1 MAEFKLGR
9 IRFVWKGA
17 WASGSNY
24 YKDDIVRHGG
34 RTYYCA
40 VGHTSQALFTTD
52 EATKWNLFTDG
63 QAWQGDWVAG
73 TYYKQNDIVKY
84 GGYLYVAN
92 TAHTAEADGGSAGKL
107 ETDQAKWDL
116 FAEGFDWKNVWT
128 VATQYKVND
137 LVKYGGTVYL
147 CTTAHTSSTTFAADA
162 DGLEADQSKWDVFS
176 KGIDWKTDWIVST
189 KYRVND
195 TVRYGGQLYICNE
208 GHLSA
213 ATAAEGLEADQS
225 KWDYAHKG
233 IEYKSVHAT
242 ATRYK
247 VNDVVKY
254 GGGLWIATRHHTSG
268 GTDLASDNAVTG
280 VIATV
285 DSISAADATRT
296 AGTYKDVQGSS
307 GGSGTGQ
314 RFNIT
319 IDGSGAASVVVTHG
333 GSGHSASDTITVT
346 NGFIGGTGA
355 SLTFNVATI
364 TQTTNWSQFVP
375 GLEFED
381 SWSSATTYQAGDF
394 VTYGGYSYIAKTN
407 HSNVVPYGNAA
418 TWDLFTTGFSLK
430 GDYATATAAVNGATS
445 STTALVVDGNVGTI
459 VQGMVVTGTGI
470 SGVVTVTTV
479 TDQNNLVLSSAQSL
493 SNDVALSFN
502 TAYRTGD
509 VVRVGGYTYLAIA
522 DTTGNRPPNTT
533 YWEKLNE
540 GINWRDTWTNATYYD
555 VGDAVRG
562 INNVNSYI
570 CVTAHTSDQVSAQN
584 RPDQDVDGSEW
595 KLISGGAESGNL
607 TTAGDLLYYGGSGPT
622 RLPVGIAGQVLKVN
636 DAGNAPEWS
645 YFGQVDQVYYVS
657 PAGKD
662 EAAPGY
668 GVTID
673 KPWKTLR
680 HSLREIKRGPR
691 NPKVAD
697 ILTRNKHF
705 IQVEAGKEYPAYQ
718 IANAGGS
725 GIWNGF
731 SFDNAKCQRDTGLIV
746 DAIIHDLRHGGNERS
761 REMAQ
766 TYFSP
771 AGASYVS
778 GQEANTVEV
787 LNYANTMM
795 QNIVQNLTVTTNYQ
809 ALNGI
814 AVNARVLQYTPA
826 GVTPES
832 GITTQV
838 ASLIAIITE
847 VITAGNLTGLN
858 PKIKPNVTLFAKT
871 GQFKEVLPLIVPADT
886 AVVGDEL
893 RSTEITVYPTGTTQT
908 NDATLTMAA
917 MTRIKAVMSDLILG
931 NAITKTPAGAM
942 TKVDSFG
949 AADASRTAGTY
960 TGVAGA
966 SAGSGTVGTFNVT
979 VDASTGNVS
988 NVEIVTGGSGHQIN
1002 DTITIQD
1009 SALGGGGAA
1018 NFTFDVA
1025 EIAAGNTQ
1033 TQNDALPDGDATAVT
1048 TINGLI
1054 DDINEKID
1062 HGVNG
1067 NGTAPTVSGQT
1078 TTNARAGDVYARGRL
1093 YANLDYIIEEGQ
1105 EYIKANN
1112 TKMYMEKEATYGS
1125 THDAKCKDDLKRYI
1139 EAILDD
1145 VRDYGNYN
1153 SVLAARYLVNAIG
1166 GSTLEDMFY
1175 MENGTGLRN
1184 CTVKGLSGTL
1194 GSANSYGTK
1203 RPTAGAFVSLNPSWG
1218 PADTRAWITTRS
1230 PYVQNVTTFGTK
1242 CVGMKVD
1249 GDIHAGGNDS
1259 IVANDFTQILDQG
1272 IGAWVTNLGRAELVS
1287 VFSYYGHIGYLAENG
1302 GKIRATN
1309 GNSSYGDFGTVA
1321 EGVDLTESP
1330 IEAFVDNRSFDALV
1344 GATITDNNNI
1354 IALEYQNAGRDY
1366 NVSSTVIS
1374 LSGDGYG
1381 VTGLTPTIV
1390 TGGLMEV
1397 RMTGDATTFGGA
1409 DYKSATNTPQAGT
1422 ATEITLSNTDVALSA
1437 AYVGMAVFLTGG
1449 KGAGQYGYI
1458 NTYNAGTK
1466 VATIKKYSD
1475 NSDGWEQ
1482 IVSGRAIEAAL
1493 DNTTVYSVEPRVN
1506 VTAPGN
1512 DGSTAVATA
1521 LCRAKVAD
1529 GKISEVRII
1538 HPGASYTTPPTVTFT
1553 DPNNTADAPLE
1564 TFIGDGVL
1572 GQPAFTSRGTGF
1584 TTLSATIEDTGSEQ
1598 NITGVSFTANPY
1610 AETLLTANKEYIAD
1624 ETVAWI
1630 DNKIATEPNSTTWG
1644 GFIYDSAKCERDT
1657 KLIIDAMLHD
1667 VKFGGTRETLKAAK
1681 AYWIGTQS
1689 QVLGQQ
1695 TQTVL
1700 SLLQTKVIINDY
1712 VMDNASYS
1720 SLQSV
1725 TSQTTNSNNGEAAAQ
1740 TKIAELFALLTEVIN
1755 NGLGAADS
1763 FPAGP
1768 GVVNITVAT
1777 HNLLER
1783 TKVSI
1788 TEVGGTTQ
1796 INANNYYVKVVD
1808 ANTLQLYIDKD
1819 LLFPAVLTNGTAY
1832 SSGGKIK
1839 YGAGYRDAKQSG
1851 KYVQVEGMLSIPQAG
1866 ANVVFADRPNTYFK
1880 LVSVTN
1886 LTGSG
1891 PYAALLQVSPDQE
1904 IDNAPAHGVKVEM
1917 RIRYSQ
1923 VRLTGHDFLDIGTG
1937 GFTTTNYP
1945 GVPTIP
1951 ADPND
1956 EAVVGGGGRVFF
1968 TSTDQDGNFRV
1979 GGLFNVEQATGVAT
1993 LNADAFSISGLQ
2005 ELQLG
2010 SVALGGTGA
2019 TINEFSTDGT
2029 FTANSDSIVPTQKAI
2044 KTYITSQIGGGAS
2057 ELNVNTVTA
2066 GVVHISGNTITTTT
2080 AVPINITAT
2089 MNFTGGISGSPV
2101 AMQQFILS

>member
-17 WASGSNY
+17 WAASTTY

-34 RTYYCA
+34 RTYYCS
-40 VGHTSQALFTTD
+40 VGHTSTTLFTTD
-52 EATKWNLFTDG
+52 EATKWNLFADG

-92 TAHTAEADGGSAGKL
+92 TAHTAEADGGSTGKL

-116 FAEGFDWKNVWT
+116 FAEGFDWKNLWT
-128 VATQYKVND
+128 VATTYKVND
-137 LVKYGGTVYL
+137 IVKYGSTIYL
-147 CTTAHTSSTTFAADA
+147 CNTAHTSSATFAADA
-162 DGLEADQSKWDVFS
+162 DGLEADQAKWDIFS
-176 KGIDWKTDWIVST
+176 KGIDWKTDWTIAT

-213 ATAAEGLEADQS
+213 SSLALGLEADQS

-242 ATRYK
+242 TTRYK
-247 VNDVVKY
+247 VNDIVKY
-254 GGGLWIATRHHTSG
+254 GGGLWICTREHTSG
-268 GTDLASDNAVTG
+268 ATNLASDNAVSG
-280 VIATV
+280 VVATV
-285 DSISAADATRT
+285 GSISAADATRT
-296 AGTYKDVQGSS
+296 AGTYKDVGGSS

-314 RFNIT
+314 RFTIV
-319 IDGSGAASVVVTHG
+319 IDGSGAATVTVTNG
-333 GSGHSASDTITVT
+333 GSGHSASDVITVT

-355 SLTFNVATI
+355 SLTFSVATI

-381 SWSSATTYQAGDF
+381 SWSSATSYQPGDF
-394 VTYGGYSYIAKTN
+394 VTYGGYSYVAKTN
-407 HSNVVPYGNAA
+407 HTNVVPYNNAA

-430 GDYATATAAVNGATS
+430 GDYASATAAVNGTTS

-470 SGVVTVTTV
+470 SGTVTVQTV

-493 SNDVALSFN
+493 TNDVALSFN

-509 VVRVGGYTYLAIA
+509 VVRVGGYTYLNIA
-522 DTTGNRPPNTT
+522 DSTGNRPPNTT

-540 GINWRDTWTNATYYD
+540 GINWRDTWTNATAYD

-622 RLPVGIAGQVLKVN
+622 RLPVGVAGQVLKVN
-636 DAGNAPEWS
+636 DEGNAPEWS
-645 YFGQVDQVYYVS
+645 YFGQVDQVYYV
-657 PAGKD
+657 GKNGAD
-662 EAAPGY
+662 NPAPGS

-680 HSLREIKRGPR
+680 HALQEIRFGPR
-691 NPKVAD
+691 NPIAKD
-697 ILTRNKHF
+697 ILVRNKEF
-705 IQVEAGKEYPAYQ
+705 VMREAGEEYPAWQ
-718 IANAGGS
+718 VANAGGS
-725 GIWNGF
+725 GIWNGY
-731 SFDNAKCQRDTGLIV
+731 SHTVAKCRRDIGYIM
-746 DAIIHDLRHGGNERS
+746 DAIIWDIGHGGNERS
-761 REMAQ
+761 REMAE
-766 TYFSP
+766 TFFK
-771 AGASYVS
+771 AGGGSYIS
-778 GQEANTVEV
+778 GQTAQTVEV
-787 LNYANTMM
+787 INYANTML
-795 QNIVQNLTVTTNYQ
+795 QRIVQNLTVTTNYQ
-809 ALNGI
+809 SLNS
-814 AVNARVLQYTPA
+814 ASNVVTQYTPA
-826 GVTPES
+826 STTPES
-832 GITTQV
+832 GLTTV
-838 ASLIAIITE
+838 IASLIGIITE
-847 VITAGNLTGLN
+847 VITAGNLTGLD
-858 PKIKPNVTLFAKT
+858 PLVKPNTTLFVKT
-871 GQFKEVLPLIVPADT
+871 GQYTEVLPLIIPADC

-893 RSTEITVYPTGTTQT
+893 RSTDIGVYPTGTTLV
-908 NDATLTMAA
+908 NDATLNMAA
-917 MTRIKAVMSDLILG
+917 IVRLKAIMSDLILG

-942 TKVDSFG
+942 VKVDTFG

-960 TGVAGA
+960 NGVAGA

-988 NVEIVTGGSGHQIN
+988 NVEIVTGGSGHAVN

-1009 SALGGGGAA
+1009 SALGSGGAA

-1025 EIAAGNTQ
+1025 EIATGNTQ
-1033 TQNDALPDGDATAVT
+1033 TQVTANPDGDATSVT
-1048 TINGLI
+1048 NTNLLW
-1054 DDINEKID
+1054 DDITNKINF
-1062 HGVNG
+1062 GVNG
-1067 NGTAPTVSGQT
+1067 VGSDVTVTGQT
-1078 TTNARAGDVYARGRL
+1078 TTNGREGDVYARGRI
-1093 YANLDYIIEEGQ
+1093 YANMDFLIYEGQ

-1125 THDAKCKDDLKRYI
+1125 THDAKCRDDLKRFI
-1139 EAILDD
+1139 RAILWDLEN
-1145 VRDYGNYN
+1145 YGNYQ
-1153 SVLAARYLVNAIG
+1153 SVLAARYLVNAIQ
-1166 GSTLEDMFY
+1166 GSALEDMFY

-1184 CTVKGLSGTL
+1184 CTVRGLSGAL
-1194 GSANSYGTK
+1194 GSANAYGTK

-1218 PADTRAWITTRS
+1218 PADSRAWITTRS
-1230 PYVQNVTTFGTK
+1230 PYVQNCTTFGTK
-1242 CVGMKVD
+1242 CIGLKID
-1249 GDIHAGGNDS
+1249 GDIHSGGNDS
-1259 IVANDFTQILDQG
+1259 IVANDFTQVLDEG
-1272 IGAWVTNLGRAELVS
+1272 IGCWVTNLGRAELVS

-1309 GNSSYGDFGTVA
+1309 GNSSYGDFGCVA
-1321 EGVDLTESP
+1321 EGVDLTETP
-1330 IEAFVDNRSFDALV
+1330 IEAWVDNRSFDALV

-1354 IALEYQNAGRDY
+1354 IALEYTHAGRDY
-1366 NVSSTVIS
+1366 NVSSTTIS

-1381 VTGLTPTIV
+1381 VTGLTPVVV

-1397 RMTGDATTFGGA
+1397 RLTGNSATFGGA
-1409 DYKSATNTPQAGT
+1409 DYKTATNTPQTGDT
-1422 ATEITLSNTDVALSA
+1422 TSITLSNTDVALSA
-1437 AYVGMAVFLTGG
+1437 AYVGMAVFITGG
-1449 KGAGQYGYI
+1449 KGAGQYGYVD
-1458 NTYNAGTK
+1458 TYNAGTK
-1466 VATIKKYSD
+1466 VAAIKKYSD
-1475 NSDGWEQ
+1475 NTAGWDQ
-1482 IVSGRAIEAAL
+1482 IINGRAIEASL
-1493 DNTTVYSVEPRVN
+1493 DNTTVYSVEPRVT
-1506 VTAPGN
+1506 VSAPGN
-1512 DGSTAVATA
+1512 DGSTAVSTA

-1538 HPGASYTTPPTVTFT
+1538 HPGASYTAAPTITFT

-1584 TTLSATIEDTGSEQ
+1584 TTLSATVTDAGTEK

-1610 AETLLTANKEYIAD
+1610 AYTLLTANKEYLKD
-1624 ETVAWI
+1624 EVVAWI
-1630 DNKIATEPNSTTWG
+1630 NNQITTQPNSTTWG
-1644 GFIYDSAKCERDT
+1644 NHVYDNAKCERDT
-1657 KLIIDAMLHD
+1657 GLIVDAMAHD
-1667 VKFGGTRETLKAAK
+1667 IKFGGTRETLKAAK

-1689 QVLGQQ
+1689 QVSGQQ

-1700 SLLQTKVIINDY
+1700 ALVQLKVIINDY
-1712 VMDNASYS
+1712 VLDNAAYS

-1725 TSQTTNSNNGEAAAQ
+1725 TSQTTNSNNGEAGAQ
-1740 TKIAELFALLTEVIN
+1740 TKVAELFDILTQVIN
-1755 NGLGAADS
+1755 NGLGAV
-1763 FPAGP
+1763 PAAGGE

-1777 HNLLER
+1777 HNILDR
-1783 TKVSI
+1783 TKI
-1788 TEVGGTTQ
+1788 AIKEVAGTTQ
-1796 INANNYYVKVVD
+1796 INANDYYVKVVD

-1819 LLFPAVLTNGTAY
+1819 LLYPAVLTNGTAY
-1832 SSGGKIK
+1832 SSNGKIT
-1839 YGAGYRDAKQSG
+1839 YARGYRDAKQSG
-1851 KYVQVEGMLSIPQAG
+1851 KYVQVEGMLSIPQPG
-1866 ANVVFADRPNTYFK
+1866 ANVVFSSLSSTYFK

-1891 PYAALLQVSPDQE
+1891 PYAALLQVSPNME
-1904 IDNAPAHGVKVEM
+1904 IDNAVVHGDKVEM

-1923 VRLTGHDFLDIGTG
+1923 VRLTGHDFLDVGTG

-1945 GVPTIP
+1945 GTPTTP
-1951 ADPND
+1951 ADQND
-1956 EAVVGGGGRVFF
+1956 EEVVGGGGRVFF

>member
-17 WASGSNY
+17 WAAATSY
-24 YKDDIVRHGG
+24 YKDDIIRHGG

-40 VGHTSQALFTTD
+40 VGHTASTLFTTD
-52 EATKWNLFTDG
+52 EATKWNLFADG
-63 QAWQGDWVAG
+63 QSWQGDWVAG
-73 TYYKQNDIVKY
+73 TYYKQNDIIKY

-116 FAEGFDWKNVWT
+116 FAEGFDWKNIWT
-128 VATQYKVND
+128 VATVYKVND

-147 CTTAHTSSTTFAADA
+147 CTTAHTSSSTFASDA
-162 DGLEADQSKWDVFS
+162 DGLEADQAKWDVFS
-176 KGIDWKTDWIVST
+176 KGIDWKTDWTVAT

-208 GHLSA
+208 GHLSS
-213 ATAAEGLEADQS
+213 ATASLGLEADQT

-268 GTDLASDNAVTG
+268 GTNLASDNAVTG
-280 VIATV
+280 VAATV
-285 DSISAADATRT
+285 GSISAADGART
-296 AGTYKDVQGSS
+296 AGTYKDVGGSS

-314 RFNIT
+314 RFTIV
-319 IDGSGAASVVVTHG
+319 IDGSGAAAVTITDG

-346 NGFIGGTGA
+346 PGFIGGTGA
-355 SLTFNVATI
+355 SLTFNIATV

-381 SWSSATTYQAGDF
+381 SWASSTSYQPGDF

-407 HSNVVPYGNAA
+407 HTNVVPYNNAA

-430 GDYATATAAVNGATS
+430 GDYATATAAVNGTTS
-445 STTALVVDGNVGTI
+445 NSTALVVDGNVGTI
-459 VQGMVVTGTGI
+459 VQGMVVTGTGV

-493 SNDVALSFN
+493 TNDVALSFN
-502 TAYRTGD
+502 TAYKTGD

-522 DTTGNRPPNTT
+522 DTTGNRPPNAT

-540 GINWRDTWTNATYYD
+540 GINWKNNWANGTYYD

-562 INNVNSYI
+562 VNNVNSYI
-570 CVTAHTSDQVSAQN
+570 CIAAHTADQVSAQN

-607 TTAGDLLYYGGSGPT
+607 TTAGDLVYYGGSGPT
-622 RLPVGIAGQVLKVN
+622 RLPIGIAGQVLKVN

-645 YFGQVDQVYYVS
+645 YFGQVDQVYYV
-657 PAGKD
+657 GKGGGD
-662 EAAPGY
+662 FAAPGY

-673 KPWKTLR
+673 KPWKTIR
-680 HSLREIKRGPR
+680 HGLREIKMGPR
-691 NPKVAD
+691 NPIVAD
-697 ILTRNKHF
+697 ILIRNKQF

-731 SFDNAKCQRDTGLIV
+731 SFDNAKCQRDIGLIT
-746 DAIIHDLRHGGNERS
+746 DAIIWDLKHGGNERS

-766 TYFSP
+766 SYFSS

-787 LNYANTMM
+787 INYANTMM
-795 QNIVQNLTVTTNYQ
+795 QRIVQNLTVTTNYQ
-809 ALNGI
+809 ALNS
-814 AVNARVLQYTPA
+814 ASNVVTQYTSALTPET
-826 GVTPES
+826 GVTTH
-832 GITTQV
+832 IAT
-838 ASLIAIITE
+838 LIGIITE
-847 VITAGNLTGLN
+847 VITAGNLTGLDAR
-858 PKIKPNVTLFAKT
+858 IKPNTTLFVKT
-871 GQFKEVLPLIVPADT
+871 GQYTEVLPLIVPADT

-893 RSTEITVYPTGTTQT
+893 RSTDIGLYATGTTLA
-908 NDATLTMAA
+908 NDATLTMASL
-917 MTRIKAVMSDLILG
+917 TRLKAIMSDLIL
-931 NAITKTPAGAM
+931 NNSITKTPAGAM
-942 TKVDSFG
+942 VKVDTFS

-988 NVEIVTGGSGHQIN
+988 NVDIVTGGSGHVIN

-1018 NFTFDVA
+1018 NFTFDVS
-1025 EIAAGNTQ
+1025 EIATGNTQ
-1033 TQNDALPDGDATAVT
+1033 TQNTGNPVGDATAVT
-1048 TINGLI
+1048 TTTALI
-1054 DDINEKID
+1054 DDISNKINY
-1062 HGVNG
+1062 GVNG
-1067 NGTAPTVSGQT
+1067 AGSDVTVTGQT
-1078 TTNARAGDVYARGRL
+1078 TTNARAGDVYARGRI
-1093 YANLDYIIEEGQ
+1093 YANLDFLLYEGQ

-1125 THDAKCKDDLKRYI
+1125 THDAKCRDDLKRYI
-1139 EAILDD
+1139 EAILWDLEN
-1145 VRDYGNYN
+1145 YGNYM
-1153 SVLAARYLVNAIG
+1153 SVLAARYLINAIN
-1166 GSTLEDMFY
+1166 GSTTEDMFY

-1184 CTVKGLSGTL
+1184 CTVRGLTGTL

-1218 PADTRAWITTRS
+1218 PADTRAWISTRS

-1242 CVGMKVD
+1242 CIGMKVD

-1287 VFSYYGHIGYLAENG
+1287 VFSYYGHIGYLSENG
-1302 GKIRATN
+1302 GKIRGTN
-1309 GNSSYGDFGTVA
+1309 GNSSYGDFGCVA
-1321 EGVDLTESP
+1321 EGVDLTETP
-1330 IEAFVDNRSFDALV
+1330 IEAFVDNRSFDALI

-1366 NVSSTVIS
+1366 NVSTTAIS

-1381 VTGLTPTIV
+1381 VTGLTPVIN

-1397 RMTGDATTFGGA
+1397 RMTGDSTTFGGA
-1409 DYKSATNTPQAGT
+1409 DYKFSTNTPQAGT
-1422 ATEITLSNTDVALSA
+1422 STQITLSNTDTALSA
-1437 AYVGMAVFLTGG
+1437 AYTGMAVFITGG
-1449 KGAGQYGYI
+1449 KGAGQYGYV
-1458 NTYNAGTK
+1458 NAYNAGTK

-1475 NSDGWEQ
+1475 NSDGWDQ
-1482 IVSGRAIEAAL
+1482 IVSGRAIESAL

-1506 VTAPGN
+1506 VSAPQN
-1512 DGSTAVATA
+1512 DGSTAVETA

-1538 HPGASYTTPPTVTFT
+1538 HPGKSYTAAPTVTFT

-1564 TFIGDGVL
+1564 AFIGDGVL
-1572 GQPAFTSRGTGF
+1572 AQPSFTSRGTGF
-1584 TTLSATIEDTGSEQ
+1584 TTLSATVTDAGTVKD
-1598 NITGVSFTANPY
+1598 ITGVSFTANPY
-1610 AETLLTANKEYIAD
+1610 AEILLTANKEYIKD

-1630 DNKIATEPNSTTWG
+1630 NSQVTNNPTSTTWG
-1644 GFIYDSAKCERDT
+1644 GFIYDQVKCERDT
-1657 KLIIDAMLHD
+1657 GLIIDAMLHD
-1667 VKFGGTRETLKAAK
+1667 LKFGGTRETIKAAK

-1712 VMDNASYS
+1712 VMDNTSYS

-1740 TKIAELFALLTEVIN
+1740 TKVAELFDIITEVIN
-1755 NGLGAADS
+1755 NGLGAV
-1763 FPAGP
+1763 PTNGGT

-1777 HNLLER
+1777 HNILER
-1783 TKVSI
+1783 TKIRI
-1788 TEVGGTTQ
+1788 TEVGGTTT
-1796 INANNYYVKVVD
+1796 INSNEYYVKVID

-1819 LLFPAVLTNGTAY
+1819 LLFPAVLTTGSAY
-1832 SSGGKIK
+1832 SSGGKVTF
-1839 YGAGYRDAKQSG
+1839 GAGYRDAKQSG

-1866 ANVVFADRPNTYFK
+1866 ANVVFSSLSSKFFK

-1891 PYAALLQVSPDQE
+1891 PYAALLQVSPDVA
-1904 IDNAPAHGVKVEM
+1904 IDESPVHGDRVEM

-1945 GVPTIP
+1945 GTPTIP
-1951 ADPND
+1951 SDQND

-1979 GGLFNVEQATGVAT
+1979 GGLFNVEQATGIAT

>member
-17 WASGSNY
+17 WAAATTY
-24 YKDDIVRHGG
+24 YKDDIIRHGG

-40 VGHTSQALFTTD
+40 VGHTASTLFTTD
-52 EATKWNLFTDG
+52 EAGKWNLFSDG
-63 QAWQGDWVAG
+63 QSWQGDWVAG

-84 GGYLYVAN
+84 GGYVYVAN
-92 TAHTAEADGGSAGKL
+92 TAHTAEVDGASNGKL

-116 FAEGFDWKNVWT
+116 FSEGFDWKNLWT
-128 VATQYKVND
+128 VGSVYKVND
-137 LVKYGGTVYL
+137 LVKYGSTVYL
-147 CTTAHTSSTTFAADA
+147 CTTAHTSSSSFSSDA
-162 DGLEADQSKWDVFS
+162 DGLEADQSKWDIFAT
-176 KGIDWKTDWIVST
+176 GFDWKADWAPVT
-189 KYRVND
+189 KYRKGD
-195 TVRYGGQLYICNE
+195 TARYGGQLYVCNE
-208 GHLSA
+208 GHLSS
-213 ATAAEGLEADQS
+213 ATVTLGLEADQT

-233 IEYKSVHAT
+233 IDYKSVHTT

-268 GTDLASDNAVTG
+268 GTDLATDNAVTG
-280 VIATV
+280 VAATV
-285 DSISAADATRT
+285 GSISAADSDRT
-296 AGTYKDVQGSS
+296 AGTYNDITGASA
-307 GGSGTGQ
+307 GSGTGQ
-314 RFNIT
+314 SFNIT
-319 IDGSGAASVVVTHG
+319 IDVSGNAAVTIVHG
-333 GSGHSASDTITVT
+333 GSGHSATDVITV
-346 NGFIGGTGA
+346 NPGFIGGTGTA
-355 SLTFNVATI
+355 ITFTIATI
-364 TQTTNWSQFVP
+364 TQTTNWTQFVP

-381 SWSSATTYQAGDF
+381 SWNSTTAYQPGDF
-394 VTYGGYSYIAKTN
+394 VTYGGYSYIAKAN
-407 HSNVVPYGNAA
+407 HTGITPYGNAG

-430 GDYATATAAVNGATS
+430 GDYTTATAAVNGTTS
-445 STTALVVDGNVGTI
+445 SSTALVLDTNVGTI

-470 SGVVTVTTV
+470 TGTVTVATV

-493 SNDVALSFN
+493 TNDVALSFN
-502 TAYRTGD
+502 TVYKAGD

-522 DTTGNRPPNTT
+522 DTTGNRPPNLS

-540 GINWRDTWTNATYYD
+540 GINWRDSWANATYYD

-570 CVTAHTSDQVSAQN
+570 CITAHTSDQVSVQN

-595 KLISGGAESGNL
+595 KLLSGGAESGNL
-607 TTAGDLLYYGGSGPT
+607 TTAGDLVYYGGSGPT
-622 RLPVGIAGQVLKVN
+622 RLPVGVEGQVLKVN
-636 DAGNAPEWS
+636 DSANAPEWS
-645 YFGQVDQVYYVS
+645 YFGQIDQVYYVGKG
-657 PAGKD
+657 GKD
-662 EAAPGY
+662 KAAPTY

-673 KPWKTLR
+673 KPWKTIR
-680 HSLREIKRGPR
+680 HALREIRFGPR
-691 NPKVAD
+691 NPIVAD
-697 ILTRNKHF
+697 ILTRNKQF

-725 GIWNGF
+725 GIWNSF

-746 DAIIHDLRHGGNERS
+746 DAIIWDLRHGGNERT

-766 TYFSP
+766 SYFST

-787 LNYANTMM
+787 INYANTMM
-795 QNIVQNLTVTTNYQ
+795 QRIIQNLTVTTNYQ
-809 ALNGI
+809 ALNS
-814 AVNARVLQYTPA
+814 ASNVVLQYTSSSI
-826 GVTPES
+826 PES
-832 GITTQV
+832 GNTTIV
-838 ASLIAIITE
+838 TALIDTITE

-858 PKIKPNVTLFAKT
+858 KKVKPNTTLFVKT
-871 GQFKEVLPLIVPADT
+871 GQYTEVCPMVVPADC

-893 RSTEITVYPTGTTQT
+893 RSTEISIYPTGTTLA
-908 NDATLTMAA
+908 NDATLTLASMV
-917 MTRIKAVMSDLILG
+917 RLKAIMSDLILN

-942 TKVDSFG
+942 VKVDTFG

-960 TGVAGA
+960 NGVAGS
-966 SAGSGTVGTFNVT
+966 SAGSGTVGTFNITVGAGGTVTT
-979 VDASTGNVS
+979 VD
-988 NVEIVTGGSGHQIN
+988 IVTGGSGHAVN
-1002 DTITIQD
+1002 DTITVAD
-1009 SALGGGGAA
+1009 SVLGNGGGA
-1018 NFTFDVA
+1018 NFTFDVS
-1025 EIAAGNTQ
+1025 EIAAGNIK
-1033 TQNDALPDGDATAVT
+1033 TQNTGNPAGDATSVT
-1048 TINGLI
+1048 TTTNLI
-1054 DDINEKID
+1054 DDISAKID
-1062 HGVNG
+1062 FGVNG
-1067 NGTAPTVSGQT
+1067 VGTDVVVTGQT
-1078 TTNARAGDVYARGRL
+1078 TTNARAGDVYARGRI
-1093 YANLDYIIEEGQ
+1093 YANLEYLMYEGQ

-1112 TKMYMEKEATYGS
+1112 TKMYMEKEAIYGS
-1125 THDAKCKDDLKRYI
+1125 THDEKCRDDLKRYI
-1139 EAILDD
+1139 EAILWDIENF
-1145 VRDYGNYN
+1145 GNYM
-1153 SVLAARYLVNAIG
+1153 SVMSARYLVNAVM
-1166 GSTLEDMFY
+1166 GSATEDMFY

-1184 CTVKGLSGTL
+1184 CTVKGLTGTL
-1194 GSANSYGTK
+1194 GSANAYGTK
-1203 RPTAGAFVSLNPSWG
+1203 RPSAGAFVSLNPSWG
-1218 PADTRAWITTRS
+1218 PADTRAWISTRS

-1242 CVGMKVD
+1242 CIGMKVD
-1249 GDIHAGGNDS
+1249 GDLHAGGNDS

-1321 EGVDLTESP
+1321 EGIDLTETP

-1344 GATITDNNNI
+1344 GAAITDNNEI
-1354 IALEYQNAGRDY
+1354 VAIEYQNAGRDY
-1366 NVSSTVIS
+1366 NVSTTTIS

-1381 VTGLTPTIV
+1381 VTGLTPTIN
-1390 TGGLMEV
+1390 TGGVMEV
-1397 RMTGDATTFGGA
+1397 RMTGDTTTFGGA
-1409 DYKSATNTPQAGT
+1409 DYKTATNTPQTGDGT
-1422 ATEITLSNTDVALSA
+1422 SITLSNTDTALSA
-1437 AYVGMAVFLTGG
+1437 AYVGMAIFITGG

-1466 VATIKKYSD
+1466 VATVNKFSD
-1475 NSDGWEQ
+1475 NTAGWEQ
-1482 IVSGRAIEAAL
+1482 IVSGRSLETAL
-1493 DNTTVYSVEPRVN
+1493 DNTTVYSVEPRV
-1506 VTAPGN
+1506 VVSAPGN

-1521 LCRAKVAD
+1521 LCRAKVSS

-1564 TFIGDGVL
+1564 VFIGDGVL
-1572 GQPAFTSRGTGF
+1572 GQPAMTSRGTGY
-1584 TTLSATIEDTGSEQ
+1584 TALSVTVEDVGTEAD
-1598 NITGVSFTANPY
+1598 ITGVSFTANPY

-1630 DNKIATEPNSTTWG
+1630 NNKIATETTSTTWG

-1667 VKFGGTRETLKAAK
+1667 IKFGGTRETIKAAK

-1689 QVLGQQ
+1689 QVTGQQ

-1700 SLLQTKVIINDY
+1700 SLLQAQTIITDY

-1740 TKIAELFALLTEVIN
+1740 TKVVELFAIITEVIN
-1755 NGLGAADS
+1755 NGLGAL
-1763 FPAGP
+1763 PTNGGT
-1768 GVVNITVAT
+1768 GVVNLTVTT

-1783 TKVSI
+1783 TKISI
-1788 TEVGGTTQ
+1788 KEVAGTTQ
-1796 INANNYYVKVVD
+1796 INSNNYYIKVID

-1819 LLFPAVLTNGTAY
+1819 LLFPAVLTTGTTY
-1832 SSGGKIK
+1832 SSGGKIVHS
-1839 YGAGYRDAKQSG
+1839 AGYRDQKQSG
-1851 KYVQVEGMLSIPQAG
+1851 KYLQVESMLSIPQPG
-1866 ANVVFADRPNTYFK
+1866 ANVELEGLSNVYFK

-1891 PYAALLQVSPDQE
+1891 PYAALLQISPNQE
-1904 IDNAPAHGVKVEM
+1904 IDDAVAHGTKVTM

-1945 GVPTIP
+1945 GTPTIP
-1951 ADPND
+1951 ADSND

-1979 GGLFNVEQATGVAT
+1979 GGLFNVEQATGIAT

-2080 AVPINITAT
+2080 AVPLNITAT
-2089 MNFTGGISGSPV
+2089 MNFTGGVSGSPV

>member
-17 WASGSNY
+17 WAAATSY

-40 VGHTSQALFTTD
+40 VGHTASTLFTTD
-52 EATKWNLFTDG
+52 EATKWNLFADG
-63 QAWQGDWVAG
+63 QSWQGDWVAG

-116 FAEGFDWKNVWT
+116 FAEGFDWKNIWT
-128 VATQYKVND
+128 VATTYKVND

-147 CTTAHTSSTTFAADA
+147 CTTAHTSSNTFASDA
-162 DGLEADQSKWDVFS
+162 DGLEADQAKWDVFA
-176 KGIDWKTDWIVST
+176 KGIDWKADWTVST

-195 TVRYGGQLYICNE
+195 TVRYGGQMYICNE

-213 ATAAEGLEADQS
+213 STVNLGLEADQS

-242 ATRYK
+242 TTRYK

-254 GGGLWIATRHHTSG
+254 GGGLWICTREHVSGATN
-268 GTDLASDNAVTG
+268 LASDNAVTG
-280 VIATV
+280 VAATV
-285 DSISAADATRT
+285 GSISSADATRT
-296 AGTYKDVQGSS
+296 AGTYKDVGGSS

-314 RFNIT
+314 RFTIV
-319 IDGSGAASVVVTHG
+319 IDGTGAASVTITNG

-346 NGFIGGTGA
+346 AGFIGGTGA
-355 SLTFNVATI
+355 SLTFNIATV

-381 SWSSATTYQAGDF
+381 SWSSSTSYQPGDF
-394 VTYGGYSYIAKTN
+394 VTYGGYSYVAKTN
-407 HSNVVPYGNAA
+407 HTNVVPYNNAA

-502 TAYRTGD
+502 TAYKTGD

-522 DTTGNRPPNTT
+522 DTTGNRPPNAT

-540 GINWRDTWTNATYYD
+540 GVNWRNTWTNGTYYD

-570 CVTAHTSDQVSAQN
+570 CVTAHTGDQVSAQN

-607 TTAGDLLYYGGSGPT
+607 TTAGDLVYYGGSGPT
-622 RLPVGIAGQVLKVN
+622 RLPIGIAGQVLKVN
-636 DAGNAPEWS
+636 DEGNAPEWS
-645 YFGQVDQVYYVS
+645 YFGQVDQVYYV
-657 PAGKD
+657 GKGGGD
-662 EAAPGY
+662 YAAPGY

-673 KPWKTLR
+673 KPWKTIR
-680 HSLREIKRGPR
+680 HALREIKMGPR
-691 NPKVAD
+691 NPIVAD
-697 ILTRNKHF
+697 ILTRNKQF

-731 SFDNAKCQRDTGLIV
+731 SFDNAKCQRDIGLIT
-746 DAIIHDLRHGGNERS
+746 DAIIWDIKHGGNERS

-766 TYFSP
+766 SYFSS

-787 LNYANTMM
+787 INYANTMM
-795 QNIVQNLTVTTNYQ
+795 QRIVQNLTVTTNYQ
-809 ALNGI
+809 NLNS
-814 AVNARVLQYTPA
+814 ASNVVTQYTSSL
-826 GVTPES
+826 TPET
-832 GITTQV
+832 GVGTHIAT
-838 ASLIAIITE
+838 LIGIITE
-847 VITAGNLTGLN
+847 VITAGNLTGLDA
-858 PKIKPNVTLFAKT
+858 KVKPNTTLFVKT
-871 GQFKEVLPLIVPADT
+871 GQYTEVLPLIVPADC

-893 RSTEITVYPTGTTQT
+893 RSTDIGVYPTGTTLVG
-908 NDATLTMAA
+908 DATLSMAA
-917 MTRIKAVMSDLILG
+917 LTRIKAVMSDLIL
-931 NAITKTPAGAM
+931 NNTITKTPAGAM
-942 TKVDSFG
+942 VKVDSFG

-960 TGVAGA
+960 NGVTGSSG
-966 SAGSGTVGTFNVT
+966 GSGTVGTFNIT
-979 VDASTGNVS
+979 VDASTGAVS
-988 NVEIVTGGSGHQIN
+988 SVIIVTGGTGHAVN

-1018 NFTFDVA
+1018 NFTFDVS
-1025 EIAAGNTQ
+1025 EIATGNTE
-1033 TQNDALPDGDATAVT
+1033 TQNTGHPAGDATAVT
-1048 TINGLI
+1048 TTTNLI
-1054 DDINEKID
+1054 DDINAKID

-1067 NGTAPTVSGQT
+1067 NGTAPTVTGQT
-1078 TTNARAGDVYARGRL
+1078 TTNARAGDVYARGRI
-1093 YANLDYIIEEGQ
+1093 YANKEFLMREGQ

-1112 TKMYMEKEATYGS
+1112 TKLYMEKEATYGS
-1125 THDAKCKDDLKRYI
+1125 THDAKCRDDLKRYI
-1139 EAILDD
+1139 EAILWDLENF
-1145 VRDYGNYN
+1145 GNYM
-1153 SVLAARYLVNAIG
+1153 SVLAARYLVNSIM
-1166 GSTLEDMFY
+1166 GSATEDMFY

-1184 CTVKGLSGTL
+1184 CTVRGLSGTL

-1218 PADTRAWITTRS
+1218 PADTRAWISTRS

-1242 CVGMKVD
+1242 CIGMKVD

-1302 GKIRATN
+1302 GKIRGTN
-1309 GNSSYGDFGTVA
+1309 GNSSYGDFGCVA
-1321 EGVDLTESP
+1321 EGVDLTETP
-1330 IEAFVDNRSFDALV
+1330 VEAFVDNRSFDALV

-1354 IALEYQNAGRDY
+1354 IALEYTNAGRDY
-1366 NVSSTVIS
+1366 NVSTTTFS

-1381 VTGLTPTIV
+1381 VTGLTPV
-1390 TGGLMEV
+1390 VNTGGLMEV
-1397 RMTGDATTFGGA
+1397 RMTGTTSTFGGA
-1409 DYKSATNTPQAGT
+1409 DYKFATNTPQAGDT
-1422 ATEITLSNTDVALSA
+1422 TSITLSNTDTALSA
-1437 AYVGMAVFLTGG
+1437 AYTGMAIFITGG
-1449 KGAGQYGYI
+1449 KGAGQYGYVDA
-1458 NTYNAGTK
+1458 YNSGTK
-1466 VATIKKYSD
+1466 VATVKKYSD
-1475 NSDGWEQ
+1475 NTAGWDQ
-1482 IVSGRAIEAAL
+1482 IVSGRAIESAL

-1506 VTAPGN
+1506 VSAPQN
-1512 DGSTAVATA
+1512 DGSTAVETA

-1538 HPGASYTTPPTVTFT
+1538 HPGKSYTAPPTITFT

-1564 TFIGDGVL
+1564 AFIGDGVL
-1572 GQPAFTSRGTGF
+1572 AQPSFTSRGTGF
-1584 TTLSATIEDTGSEQ
+1584 TTLSATVADAGTEK
-1598 NITGVSFTANPY
+1598 NITGVAFTENPY
-1610 AETLLTANKEYIAD
+1610 AHTLLTANKEYVKD
-1624 ETVAWI
+1624 EVNAWVANQVSTVGG
-1630 DNKIATEPNSTTWG
+1630 TLWG
-1644 GFIYDSAKCERDT
+1644 GFIYDATKWETDT
-1657 KLIIDAMLHD
+1657 GLLMDALAND
-1667 VKFGGTRETLKAAK
+1667 IKFGGTRDTTIAAK
-1681 AYWIGTQS
+1681 AYWIGTQT
-1689 QVLGQQ
+1689 QLPGAQQ
-1695 TQTVL
+1695 QKVAAFTQMKTIL
-1700 SLLQTKVIINDY
+1700 MDY
-1712 VMDNASYS
+1712 ILDNASYS

-1740 TKIAELFALLTEVIN
+1740 TKVGELMDIVTETIV
-1755 NGLGAADS
+1755 NGLASMPTNG
-1763 FPAGP
+1763 GT
-1768 GVVNITVAT
+1768 GCVNITVAT
-1777 HNLLER
+1777 HNVLER
-1783 TKVSI
+1783 TKI
-1788 TEVGGTTQ
+1788 AIKEVGGTTQ
-1796 INANNYYVKVVD
+1796 INSNDYYVKVID
-1808 ANTLQLYIDKD
+1808 GNTLQLYIDKD
-1819 LLFPAVLTNGTAY
+1819 LLFPAVYKNGTAY
-1832 SSGGKIK
+1832 SSGGKIT
-1839 YGAGYRDAKQSG
+1839 YGQGFRDAKQSG

-1866 ANVVFADRPNTYFK
+1866 ANVVFSSLPSTYFK

-1891 PYAALLQVSPDQE
+1891 PYAALLQVSPE
-1904 IDNAPAHGVKVEM
+1904 MAIDDAPIHGDKVEM

-1945 GVPTIP
+1945 GTPTIP
-1951 ADPND
+1951 ADQLD
-1956 EAVVGGGGRVFF
+1956 EAVTGGGGRVFF

-1979 GGLFNVEQATGVAT
+1979 GGLFNVEQATGIAT